1 MKRTLFLVFIITIIS
16 CKTEKSQ
23 ESEKQIVEIDNAEL
37 IEIYENDQN
46 DRMTDNINWFEVN
59 KRDSLRRVRVH
70 QLLDS
75 GKVKTGK
82 DLKSAAMV
90 FQHGKDSTDYGLAVR
105 LMKKAIEKDTTINKW
120 LFAAATDRYLLS
132 KGEPQI
138 YGTQYQKMGDE
149 PWNLGEIDTTKISD
163 TERIKYGVE
172 TLEEQRQKVKEMNS
186 ENNGHYN

>member
-1 MKRTLFLVFIITIIS
+1 MKKVFLLILIASILS
-16 CKTEKSQ
+16 CKTEK
-23 ESEKQIVEIDNAEL
+23 KQVIEIDNTEL

-46 DRMTDNINWFEVN
+46 DRMTSNINWLVIN

-82 DLKSAAMV
+82 DYRNAAMV
-90 FQHGKDSTDYGLAVR
+90 FQHGKDSTDYGLAVS
-105 LMKKAIEKDTTINKW
+105 LMKKAIKKDSTINKW

-149 PWNLGEIDTTKISD
+149 PWKLGEMDTTKISD
-163 TERIKYGVE
+163 AERIKYGVE
-172 TLEEQRQKVKEMNS
+172 TLAEQREKVKQMNS
-186 ENNGHYN
+186 EHHGHEH